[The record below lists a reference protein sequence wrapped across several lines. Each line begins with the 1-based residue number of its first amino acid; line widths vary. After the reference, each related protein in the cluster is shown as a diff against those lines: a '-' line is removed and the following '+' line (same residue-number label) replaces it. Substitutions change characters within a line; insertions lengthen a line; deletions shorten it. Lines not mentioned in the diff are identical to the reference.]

1 MVLWIFCSSRN
12 YFKFAIEFMPVCE
25 CSLCRH
31 SRAKLKYF
39 LRQNIIDEINSSP
52 ILEFWY
58 TSSQNIPTY
67 ICTVRPTY
75 FSTYAYFLPQ
85 LFYKKIATDRKKE
98 KSFDSRYIF
107 VVLKSFKNWLQ
118 ASLSILTYN
127 LKMIIS

>member
-1 MVLWIFCSSRN
+1 MTSKTLKWALNFLYLHCRK

-25 CSLCRH
+25 RSLCRH
-31 SRAKLKYF
+31 SRAKLKYL
-39 LRQNIIDEINSSP
+39 LRQNIIGEINSTP
-52 ILEFWY
+52 ISEFCY
-58 TSSQNIPTY
+58 TSTQNIPTWY

-107 VVLKSFKNWLQ
+107 VVLKSF
-118 ASLSILTYN
+118 
-127 LKMIIS
+127 

>member
-1 MVLWIFCSSRN
+1 MTSKTLKWALNFLYLHCRK

-25 CSLCRH
+25 RSLCRH
-31 SRAKLKYF
+31 SRAKLKYL
-39 LRQNIIDEINSSP
+39 LRQNIIGEINSTP
-52 ILEFWY
+52 ISEFCY
-58 TSSQNIPTY
+58 TSTQNIPTY

-107 VVLKSFKNWLQ
+107 VVLKSF
-118 ASLSILTYN
+118 
-127 LKMIIS
+127 